1 MDLFPSELVDTA
13 ASALPL
19 DKQGSKEESCQK
31 AFPFNKM
38 LPNMLDPEMIEDTTK
53 IVNEVIKGKIQV
65 NLIMNNRAEVPEG
78 AFIGSPRRCG
88 GFFIF
93 VLNQAKTLVEKSKKR
108 QVFPEGE
115 NHFTHPF
122 TTKR

>member
-1 MDLFPSELVDTA
+1 MSCSGWGGSEAARQIREAFDLTYRSLT
-13 ASALPL
+13 
-19 DKQGSKEESCQK
+19 
-31 AFPFNKM
+31 
-38 LPNMLDPEMIEDTTK
+38 
-53 IVNEVIKGKIQV
+53 
-65 NLIMNNRAEVPEG
+65 MNNRAEVPEG
-78 AFIGSPRRCG
+78 AFRGSPGRCG